1 MAVDVD
7 SIRATELTILQKIFN
22 DDGPDIIG
30 LYGIAGIG
38 KSTLLA
44 QFVEQYPSHCVKVDC
59 QAVEPTPKGFIEQL
73 HYLLACD
80 NDLDS
85 VRRCLPPNTVL
96 ILDQFE
102 SCILIES
109 WLRRDFLPNMNKD
122 LKLILS
128 GRLHPDNQ
136 WVLNPPLNRQFRCL
150 KINSL
155 PLAQA
160 VDYLQQQGHSKIL
173 SMGINQFASGHP
185 LALKLASSAM
195 LEEPNRRLSEI
206 PPNEVIQTLVS
217 YFAQDIKDPE
227 LRRALEATSIVRR
240 INESL
245 LSSMLDIDHTTST
258 KLYEKLS
265 NISFIDS
272 RVDGLNLH
280 DVLKNVLSSNLKM
293 RSPTTYCDYR
303 NRACQTLLQELHQAS
318 TSQLWRYTADMLYM
332 VDNVVIRSAFFP
344 PNDSRSYSVEP
355 AQESDK
361 TAVMDIIKKHEP
373 TDCLAYYSDWWNRH
387 LNAFHCVRD
396 SNDSLVGFYC
406 LIKPDEVSPS
416 LLQQDPLTA
425 AWYRHLSLSTADTQQ
440 ATKSIFIR
448 RWLSQSEGESLSGVQ
463 AACWLDIKRTYLE
476 MRPELRTVYLALNDL
491 QPYAS
496 VATELGFQVLDLDV
510 NIADRTYYTAMLD
523 MGEHSVDGW
532 ISKRL
537 LHEINQENQMAALP
551 NWFDKQARQLI
562 LKEQKIDLTP
572 LELGTLELLIRN
584 PETAVARKDLL
595 KNVWGIEYEGASNV
609 VDTIIRSLRK
619 KLNDKSAVIQSVR
632 GVGYRYTNKD

>member
-1 MAVDVD
+1 L
-7 SIRATELTILQKIFN
+7 ELTILQQIF
-22 DDGPDIIG
+22 DDHGPDIIG
-30 LYGIAGIG
+30 LYGIAGVG

-44 QFVEQYPSHCVKVDC
+44 QFVEKFPKHCLKIDC
-59 QAVEPTPKGFIEQL
+59 QAVEPTPKGFLRQL
-73 HYLLACD
+73 HSLLSCA

-85 VRRCLPPNTVL
+85 ISCSFPPNTVL

-109 WLRRDFLPNMNKD
+109 WLRRDFMPNMRKD

-136 WVLNPPLNRQFRCL
+136 WVLTPPLNRQFRCL
-150 KINSL
+150 KVNSL
-155 PLAQA
+155 PLSQA

-195 LEEPNRRLSEI
+195 LEEPNRQLSEI
-206 PPNEVIQTLVS
+206 PPNKVIQTLVS
-217 YFAQDIKDPE
+217 YFAEDIKDPE
-227 LRRALEATSIVRR
+227 LRCALEAASIVRR

-245 LSSMLDIDHTTST
+245 LSAMLEIDHTASS

-265 NISFIDS
+265 KINFVDS

-280 DVLKNVLSSNLKM
+280 DVLKNVMSSNLKM

-318 TSQLWRYTADMLYM
+318 SSQLWRYTADMLYM
-332 VDNVVIRSAFFP
+332 VDNPVIRSAFFP

-361 TAVMDIIKKHEP
+361 AAVMDIIQQHEP
-373 TDCLAYYSDWWNRH
+373 DLCLAYYSDWWSRH

-396 SNDSLVGFYC
+396 SRGSLVGFYC

-416 LLQQDPLTA
+416 LLQHDPLTA
-425 AWYRHLSLSTADTQQ
+425 AWSQHLSLSTRDSPEVR
-440 ATKSIFIR
+440 KSIFIR
-448 RWLSQSEGESLSGVQ
+448 RWLSLNDGESLSGVQ

-510 NIADRTYYTAMLD
+510 SIAGRTYYTAMLD

-537 LHEINQENQMAALP
+537 LHEISQENHMSMLP
-551 NWFDKQARQLI
+551 DWFDKQARQLNVNG
-562 LKEQKIDLTP
+562 KKIDLTP

-584 PETAVARKDLL
+584 PEAAVTRKDLL
-595 KNVWGIEYEGASNV
+595 KDVWGIEYEGSSNV

-619 KLNDKSAVIQSVR
+619 KLHDRSTAIQSVR
-632 GVGYRYTNKD
+632 GVGYRYTNKV